1 MNRSRRVLVAA
12 LGAMTP
18 ALLLEEGANARAAN
32 QAGMAEIQLGAPN
45 IEPRHEAMKNAL
57 LALSPADKLRL
68 AGDRIRLA
76 KADKKKAQ
84 GKRPQGIY
92 QVIRK
97 RQSVDIPC
105 EYTVKK

>member
-1 MNRSRRVLVAA
+1 MNRSRRMLVAA

-18 ALLLEEGANARAAN
+18 ALLLEAGAMAHAAN
-32 QAGMAEIQLGAPN
+32 QTGITEIQLGAPN
-45 IEPRHEAMKNAL
+45 IGPGHEAMKNAL

-76 KADKKKAQ
+76 KANKKKAQ

-97 RQSVDIPC
+97 RPSVDIPC
-105 EYTVKK
+105 EYTNK